1 MTPLQTVVCEGV
13 IDYGDVLTMRKYYMD
28 NLRWLTILLLIPYH
42 AAQAW
47 NTWGE
52 PNYIFFEG
60 NRLISGIIVFFS
72 PFFMPI
78 LFVLAGMST
87 KYALQKRTMK
97 QYFFER
103 VKKLLIP
110 FVFGTIALMPILT
123 YLGDKFNYGYTG
135 SFLEHYR
142 VFFTKYTDLIGADGG
157 FSVGQL
163 WFVLYLFV
171 ISVVFMG
178 VLAIQNKMNPKAK
191 EGETKFFLVVLAG
204 VPLPLLSELLSIG
217 GKSLA
222 EYLYLFLLGYY
233 LLSKD
238 EYVEKTE
245 QYKWIFLAIGLV
257 ATILNVYLFLWCDT
271 SYEVANT
278 IAKFVAEWFMLLA
291 MLGIGKK
298 FLNFSGKLHQYMSHR
313 SFLFYILHFV
323 WIVLFQYV
331 LHDVLVHH
339 TVLLFLVPVVIA
351 YVATFLCCEVCIRI
365 PVLCFLMGTKT
376 SATLTCPT
384 GKKRTS

>member
-1 MTPLQTVVCEGV
+1 LQTEVCEGV
-13 IDYGDVLTMRKYYMD
+13 VDYGEVSNMRKYYMD

-60 NRLISGIIVFFS
+60 NRLISSIIVFFS
-72 PFFMPI
+72 PFFMPL

-110 FVFGTIALMPILT
+110 FVFATITLMPVLT
-123 YLGDKFNYGYTG
+123 YLGDKFNYGYSG
-135 SFLEHYR
+135 SFFAHYR

-157 FSVGQL
+157 FSVGQF

-171 ISVVFMG
+171 ISVVFIG
-178 VLAIQNKMNPKAK
+178 VYMVQNKLKLKSK
-191 EGETKFFLVVLAG
+191 EKTTPYFLVVFAG
-204 VPLPLLSELLSIG
+204 VPLPILSEFLSVG

-222 EYLYLFLLGYY
+222 EYLYLFLIGYY
-233 LLSKD
+233 LLSEED
-238 EYVEKTE
+238 CLEKTE
-245 QYKWIFLAIGLV
+245 RYKWRSLGVGLV
-257 ATILNVYLFLWCDT
+257 AAILNVYLFLWCGT
-271 SYEVANT
+271 KYAVINT
-278 IAKFVAEWFMLLA
+278 IAKFVAEWCMVLA
-291 MLGIGKK
+291 MIGTGKK
-298 FLNFSGKLHQYMSHR
+298 VLNFSGKVHRYMSQR

-331 LHDVLVHH
+331 LRNMLGQH
-339 TVLLFLVPVVIA
+339 TILLFVLPVVLA

-365 PVLCFLMGTKT
+365 PVLCFLIGIKT
-376 SATLTCPT
+376 IKGS
-384 GKKRTS
+384 KF